1 MEDKKFEVK
10 MIGSDGEKYYVILND
25 KDDVEELTDFIFN
38 ETNCEV
44 SVRPIEQRVKRV
56 VEIKIEDEQ

>member
-44 SVRPIEQRVKRV
+44 SVRPIEQRVRRV
-56 VEIKIEDEQ
+56 VEIKIEDE

>member
-1 MEDKKFEVK
+1 MGNKKFEVK

-56 VEIKIEDEQ
+56 VEIKIEDE

>member
-1 MEDKKFEVK
+1 MENKKFEVA

-56 VEIKIEDEQ
+56 VEIKIEDE

>member
-1 MEDKKFEVK
+1 MGNKKFEVK
-10 MIGSDGEKYYVILND
+10 MMGSDGEKYYVILND

-56 VEIKIEDEQ
+56 VEIKIEDE

>member
-10 MIGSDGEKYYVILND
+10 MMGSDGEKYYVILND
-25 KDDVEELTDFIFN
+25 KDYVEELTDFIFN

-56 VEIKIEDEQ
+56 VEIKIEDE

>member
-1 MEDKKFEVK
+1 MENKKFEVT
-10 MIGSDGEKYYVILND
+10 MIGSDGENYYVILND

-44 SVRPIEQRVKRV
+44 SVRPIEQRAKRV
-56 VEIKIEDEQ
+56 VEIKIEDE

>member
-1 MEDKKFEVK
+1 MENKKFEVT
-10 MIGSDGEKYYVILND
+10 MIGSEGQKYYATLNS
-25 KDDVEELTDFIFN
+25 KEDVEELTDFVFD

-56 VEIKIEDEQ
+56 VEIKIEDE